1 MGGGGGDEPD
11 EALTMTTPR
20 KGWWK
25 KGIALLIF
33 YGALLSALSNDGLV
47 PREVPA
53 AAVAVRIDP
62 DAGLANAT
70 NATGLARVLDG
81 GGATDDGGR
90 ACAASD
96 AGDTASLSE
105 ASSDSDSSVGV
116 DVAAAM
122 GAAAAAW
129 PWRC

>member
-47 PREVPA
+47 PREVSTPA
-53 AAVAVRIDP
+53 AADAVGP

-81 GGATDDGGR
+81 GGATTPSWK
-90 ACAASD
+90 AEPK
-96 AGDTASLSE
+96 SLPTQGKILPRIRFWPRG
-105 ASSDSDSSVGV
+105 SS
-116 DVAAAM
+116 
-122 GAAAAAW
+122 
-129 PWRC
+129 PTNIIPE